1 MELRQ
6 IILSAVVIL
15 LFFSTPLQR
24 LMTSL
29 NNEKGVMY

>member
-15 LFFSTPLQR
+15 LFSTLLQR

-29 NNEKGVMY
+29 NNEKGVVY